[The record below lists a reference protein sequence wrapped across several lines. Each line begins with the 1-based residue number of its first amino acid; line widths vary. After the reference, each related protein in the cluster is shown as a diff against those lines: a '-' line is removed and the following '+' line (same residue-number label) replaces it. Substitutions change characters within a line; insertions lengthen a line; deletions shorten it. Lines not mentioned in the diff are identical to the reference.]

1 MGRPLP
7 HRNRRP
13 RDQPLE
19 SQCRNPTCSDGGQHT
34 VCPTLMNAAES
45 MLLLRRS
52 RDRCQPQLAQN
63 HIEPLPQTAMIAVG
77 RQPICDRDQMTFVAR
92 IPAPRDAA
100 LVVQRR
106 SADKRRRP
114 SRLVDSSTAGAA
126 RRPSFICRAA
136 RPRLDEHRPRTDG
149 LRPLHRRV
157 GQQGRPTKFHWP
169 LRPRWRC
176 SSARTP

>member
-100 LVVQRR
+100 LVVQRFAVNLRRAAPSGSTACSAAQSRR
-106 SADKRRRP
+106 SSHNPYLIWKPLSHRPYRQHALLLDFENAPVKNLFDVGANRVRP
-114 SRLVDSSTAGAA
+114 SG
-126 RRPSFICRAA
+126 
-136 RPRLDEHRPRTDG
+136 
-149 LRPLHRRV
+149 
-157 GQQGRPTKFHWP
+157 
-169 LRPRWRC
+169 
-176 SSARTP
+176 